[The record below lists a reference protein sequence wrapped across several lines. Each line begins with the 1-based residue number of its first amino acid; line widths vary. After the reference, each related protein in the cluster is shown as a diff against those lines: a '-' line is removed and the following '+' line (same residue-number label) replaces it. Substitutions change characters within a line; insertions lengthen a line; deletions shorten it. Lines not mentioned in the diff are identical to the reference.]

1 MSTDREMWLEAEVNR
16 LQEIVNCVQ
25 FAADWWAADPVRTVR
40 SYNGVRQCGL
50 DLQALL
56 NG

>member
-1 MSTDREMWLEAEVNR
+1 MKTDREMWLEAEVNR
-16 LQEIVNCVQ
+16 LQEIVNCVK
-25 FAADWWAADPVRTVR
+25 FAADWWAGDPEGTLRP
-40 SYNGVRQCGL
+40 YNGVKQCGL